1 MTNEEAIE
9 KLREISNDYWDDDG
23 YGGVTRS
30 YTDGITAIDMAIEA
44 LRKQKTAK
52 RINISGTDCQCS
64 HCMSW
69 NDLMDKYCWQCG
81 AKMGGRQCR

>member
-1 MTNEEAIE
+1 MTREEAIGTIE
-9 KLREISNDYWDDDG
+9 NAKRFT
-23 YGGVTRS
+23 YG
-30 YTDGITAIDMAIEA
+30 DKKFEEAFDLAIKA

-64 HCMSW
+64 NCMSW

-81 AKMGGRQCR
+81 AKMGR